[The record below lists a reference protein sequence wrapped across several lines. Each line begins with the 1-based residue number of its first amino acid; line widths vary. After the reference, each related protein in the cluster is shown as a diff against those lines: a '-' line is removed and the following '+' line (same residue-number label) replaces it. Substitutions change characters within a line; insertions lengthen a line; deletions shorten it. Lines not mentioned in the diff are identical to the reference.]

1 MYMIEISESK
11 VGKMADYAE
20 KMLRYGGKLMQCIDE
35 LEGNEFG
42 ERGGSRGGSYGN
54 RYNEADGGM
63 GMRYGERGSY
73 GNRGGSMNYRDEDEW
88 DDEEM
93 GERRGRRRRDSRGR
107 YM

>member
-42 ERGGSRGGSYGN
+42 ERSGSYAN
-54 RYNEADGGM
+54 RYGSGDMGYRHNDEEM
-63 GMRYGERGSY
+63 RTGMRGRMG
-73 GNRGGSMNYRDEDEW
+73 YREMDDEDE
-88 DDEEM
+88 DF
-93 GERRGRRRRDSRGR
+93 GERRGRRRRDSMGR
-107 YM
+107 YR